1 MSNDTPS
8 SSKFLKLKMK
18 RFISQ
23 AEGLN
28 LPKLSQDSN
37 ERALH
42 SSYLCFFLQLHPMG
56 EGSGTLGMPF
66 SSCQAAL
73 HPSGTASGQRH
84 PGKQAASITTL
95 LLEKQLVQ
103 DELNY

>member
-1 MSNDTPS
+1 
-8 SSKFLKLKMK
+8 
-18 RFISQ
+18 
-23 AEGLN
+23 
-28 LPKLSQDSN
+28 
-37 ERALH
+37 
-42 SSYLCFFLQLHPMG
+42 MG

-66 SSCQAAL
+66 PSCQAAL